1 MCTPQLRAQ
10 NASLQG
16 VANPKPS
23 AAGTGGGGPPMVDP
37 MRRRMLALSPVMATR
52 GLVPTVSG
60 PTSAASA
67 PVQFVGVNPDQ
78 GAKPFGSPSGDS
90 RSVRTSSTGSVAGML
105 NNDIFSNTARK
116 PVAPNP
122 ASPPAAQNA
131 PDSYDER
138 HAPTPAVLAEVVR
151 DAKVRTPF
159 EVTQPARSPFI
170 YSRDYRTTPR
180 ERAWLAEVEQKL
192 GEGRPYP
199 DGSSGQS
206 VYDAGNRARER
217 ILAGYLYTL
226 PEGKAF
232 LDVLSTTEGTVKD
245 GYFTTHDGSPPAE
258 SLAQFA
264 RRGRQGRYQFLS
276 QNNDEIINAQMGRKD
291 FGEVTQDIAA
301 LRLLIRFGAMQKLMH
316 GDLQGAFTAASRAYA
331 SLPISQTQDYSGFTQ
346 SGKWEDTGKDVPR
359 QRRKPFAEL
368 PKLFLARLNAR
379 RTEFREA
386 KRNWREKGQM
396 PWAFISPY
404 RQPFFGR
411 DAFKPSR

>member
-10 NASLQG
+10 NAALQG
-16 VANPKPS
+16 AANANPS
-23 AAGTGGGGPPMVDP
+23 IAGTGGGGPPMIDP

-52 GLVPTVSG
+52 GLVPNVSG
-60 PTSAASA
+60 PATGASA
-67 PVQFVGVNPDQ
+67 PAQFAGINSNQ
-78 GAKPFGSPSGDS
+78 RAKPFSSPSGDS
-90 RSVRTSSTGSVAGML
+90 RSVRTASNVSVAGTL
-105 NNDIFSNTARK
+105 NNDIFSSAARNTT
-116 PVAPNP
+116 APNP
-122 ASPPAAQNA
+122 ATPPTVLKV
-131 PDSYDER
+131 PDRYDER
-138 HAPTPAVLAEVVR
+138 RAPTPAVLAEVVR

-170 YSRDYRTTPR
+170 YSRDYRTTAR

-226 PEGKAF
+226 PEGKAI

-245 GYFTTHDGSPPAE
+245 GYFTTHDRSPPAE
-258 SLAQFA
+258 SLSQFA

-301 LRLLIRFGAMQKLMH
+301 LGLLIRFGAMQKLMH

-331 SLPISQTQDYSGFTQ
+331 SMPISQTQDYSGFTQ
-346 SGKWEDTGKDVPR
+346 SGKWESKGEDVPR
-359 QRRKPFAEL
+359 QRSVPFAQLRE
-368 PKLFLARLNAR
+368 LFLARLNAR

-386 KRNWREKGQM
+386 KRNWRDKGQM